1 MKPIISRY
9 FIGVL
14 LLKKVVILPVAEA
27 LFRFESKSEPDVQ
40 QVQESLVQDEQNK
53 HKSLGVEND
62 VYFEYGMDDERTLLD
77 VFGDSV
83 KDVLAHHMVRM

>member
-1 MKPIISRY
+1 MKLITSRY

-27 LFRFESKSEPDVQ
+27 LFRFESKTEPDLQ
-40 QVQESLVQDEQNK
+40 QLQDSLIQDQRNKQNM
-53 HKSLGVEND
+53 LGVEND
-62 VYFEYGMDDERTLLD
+62 LYFQYGMDDERTLLD

-83 KDVLAHHMVRM
+83 KDVLAHHVVRI